1 MRRISAWI
9 LALAVVA
16 GAAGSA
22 VAYAHTSPGLPPDAG
37 TPAAATSAVRQQPD
51 RAPRPA
57 RPVTK
62 VRWAPCPRHAHLE
75 HGVCVVDVVHTVVL
89 PAPPSPRAAPAAPAT
104 STTAAAAT
112 AGTATASRGAR
123 ATAATAARPGE
134 DGEDGEPG
142 ERGGEHAGGEDGP
155 AGHAGHDD

>member
-22 VAYAHTSPGLPPDAG
+22 VAYAHTSPGLPPAG
-37 TPAAATSAVRQQPD
+37 TPAAATGAVRQQPD

-62 VRWAPCPRHAHLE
+62 VRWAPCPANAHLE
-75 HGVCVVDVVHTVVL
+75 HRVCVVDVVRTVVL
-89 PAPPSPRAAPAAPAT
+89 PAPPAPQAAPAAPAAPGT
-104 STTAAAAT
+104 SSTTAASRAAP
-112 AGTATASRGAR
+112 
-123 ATAATAARPGE
+123 ATAARTAAPTG
-134 DGEDGEPG
+134 DDGEPG
-142 ERGGEHAGGEDGP
+142 EREGGEHERGEDGP
-155 AGHAGHDD
+155 AGHAAHDD